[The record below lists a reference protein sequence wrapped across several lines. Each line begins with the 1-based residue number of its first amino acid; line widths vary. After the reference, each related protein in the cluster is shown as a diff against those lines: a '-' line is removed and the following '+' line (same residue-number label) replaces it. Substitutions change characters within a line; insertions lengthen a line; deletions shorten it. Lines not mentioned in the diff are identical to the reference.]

1 MELELGRRIEE
12 IRKLEFVAEDYYQTN
27 IMGLFTYL
35 FCTWSLPAKCAKI
48 TSLFTTY
55 EIIGRIRPFTPFR
68 FIILFHS
75 VCYPNWDFRY
85 YSYSNCYFRHFELF
99 RFIIF
104 AILVIQNYYFPP
116 SLLFNFPNL
125 SKLKFDWLKPF

>member
-1 MELELGRRIEE
+1 M
-12 IRKLEFVAEDYYQTN
+12 AEDYYQTK
-27 IMGLFTYL
+27 IMEVFTYL

-68 FIILFHS
+68 FIILFHF
-75 VCYPNWDFRY
+75 VCCPNWDFRY
-85 YSYSNCYFRHFELF
+85 YKYSNCYFRHFESF
-99 RFIIF
+99 RFFIF

-116 SLLFNFPNL
+116 SLLFIFQIYQSSNL
-125 SKLKFDWLKPF
+125 IGRCHFGRLRLTHAVNYYQARY

>member
-27 IMGLFTYL
+27 ITGLFTHL
-35 FCTWSLPAKCAKI
+35 FCTWSLPAKCTKI

-55 EIIGRIRPFTPFR
+55 GIIGRLRPFTSFR
-68 FIILFHS
+68 FTILFHF
-75 VCYPNWDFRY
+75 VCYPNWGFRY
-85 YSYSNCYFRHFELF
+85 YSYPNCYFRYFELF

-116 SLLFNFPNL
+116 SLLFIFQIYRSSNL
-125 SKLKFDWLKPF
+125 IG

>member
-27 IMGLFTYL
+27 ITGLFTYL
-35 FCTWSLPAKCAKI
+35 FCTWSLPAKCTKI
-48 TSLFTTY
+48 TSLLTTY
-55 EIIGRIRPFTPFR
+55 GIIGRLRPFTPFW
-68 FIILFHS
+68 FTVLFHF

-85 YSYSNCYFRHFELF
+85 YSYSNCYFQHFELI

-116 SLLFNFPNL
+116 SLLFIFQIYRSSNL
-125 SKLKFDWLKPF
+125 IG